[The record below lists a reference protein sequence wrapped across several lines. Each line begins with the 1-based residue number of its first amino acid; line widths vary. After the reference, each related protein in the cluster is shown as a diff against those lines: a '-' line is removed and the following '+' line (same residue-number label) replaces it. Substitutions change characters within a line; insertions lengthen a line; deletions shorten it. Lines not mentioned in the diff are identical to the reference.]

1 MTTAW
6 RYSGSDSVYD
16 CNGDSGRSNDDGIAI
31 HCFTFGTVMGSHTSL
46 SFS

>member
-16 CNGDSGRSNDDGIAI
+16 CNGDSGRSNDDGIA
-31 HCFTFGTVMGSHTSL
+31 TVVKL
-46 SFS
+46 SQGVRFIALPLVL